1 MTYLII
7 NYSWHLSFLRGS
19 GGVSDNARVCLKA
32 TPLVSLR
39 RRKGVYLVEV
49 YIQYQTLAGKGIP
62 GIPLSFQPVCHG
74 GKQVALQLINKL
86 EALWFSL
93 RGCREA
99 KRNASVAEN
108 MVTSKNPAK
117 KKQCASP
124 EKDHKRSDK

>member
-1 MTYLII
+1 M
-7 NYSWHLSFLRGS
+7 
-19 GGVSDNARVCLKA
+19 
-32 TPLVSLR
+32 
-39 RRKGVYLVEV
+39 YLVEV

-99 KRNASVAEN
+99 KITGSVEEN
-108 MVTSKNPAK
+108 MVASKHLAK

-124 EKDHKRSDK
+124 EKDHKGVDT

>member
-1 MTYLII
+1 M
-7 NYSWHLSFLRGS
+7 
-19 GGVSDNARVCLKA
+19 
-32 TPLVSLR
+32 
-39 RRKGVYLVEV
+39 YLVEV
-49 YIQYQTLAGKGIP
+49 YVQYQTLPGKGIP

-99 KRNASVAEN
+99 KINASVAEN

-124 EKDHKRSDK
+124 ENGHKRVDT